1 MYNGKSLIAFLGYVY
16 SPKWFNISIF
26 FCGVTAIFLIIVF
39 YTLQYSA
46 VGSGAKNLR
55 LPLKSKV
62 LIYPV
67 ENIKNKKYNK
77 LNNKSIYFLNNLS
90 KRRYSTTQRSSSL
103 NKSIE
108 TPYSE
113 RLNIIIQELGLNP
126 PHPLPPHPDGSLP
139 SPTPWPC
146 PCPSLPHPYG
156 MGREGGG
163 SVAGEGVGR
172 GAGGKGR
179 DYIYENLDS
188 ENIRKQILSE
198 TKGLSGIYMIVNKIT
213 KDYYIG
219 SAATNRFY
227 ARFSNHLIYF
237 RGAKLSGISLSCLKL
252 SNSGNALKLMV
263 PNSSRKVMSG
273 WSKFSGMVTSHKIN
287 ESKMGYRG
295 SKSLLETS
303 KVKEQRV
310 DGSYLSRN
318 DKLRYT
324 LMGFERNY
332 QVGLLSN

>member
-1 MYNGKSLIAFLGYVY
+1 M
-16 SPKWFNISIF
+16 
-26 FCGVTAIFLIIVF
+26 F
-39 YTLQYSA
+39 YTIQYSA
-46 VGSGAKNLR
+46 VGSRTSYATYGPGGGATNLR

-90 KRRYSTTQRSSSL
+90 KRRYSTTQRFSSL

-113 RLNIIIQELGLNP
+113 RLNIIIQELGLN
-126 PHPLPPHPDGSLP
+126 LPQASPDLGATLSA
-139 SPTPWPC
+139 SGT
-146 PCPSLPHPYG
+146 
-156 MGREGGG
+156 GGA
-163 SVAGEGVGR
+163 S
-172 GAGGKGR
+172 R

-188 ENIRKQILSE
+188 ENTRKQILSE

-237 RGAKLSGISLSCLKL
+237 RGAK
-252 SNSGNALKLMV
+252 
-263 PNSSRKVMSG
+263 
-273 WSKFSGMVTSHKIN
+273 
-287 ESKMGYRG
+287 
-295 SKSLLETS
+295 
-303 KVKEQRV
+303 
-310 DGSYLSRN
+310 
-318 DKLRYT
+318 
-324 LMGFERNY
+324 
-332 QVGLLSN
+332 

>member
-1 MYNGKSLIAFLGYVY
+1 MYNGKPLIAFLGYVY

-46 VGSGAKNLR
+46 VGSRTGYATYGPGGGATNLR

-90 KRRYSTTQRSSSL
+90 KRRYSTTQRFSSL

-113 RLNIIIQELGLNP
+113 RLNIIIQELGLN
-126 PHPLPPHPDGSLP
+126 LPQA
-139 SPTPWPC
+139 SPY
-146 PCPSLPHPYG
+146 L
-156 MGREGGG
+156 
-163 SVAGEGVGR
+163 
-172 GAGGKGR
+172 GATQASR

-188 ENIRKQILSE
+188 ENTRKQILSE

-237 RGAKLSGISLSCLKL
+237 RGAKWSGI
-252 SNSGNALKLMV
+252 
-263 PNSSRKVMSG
+263 
-273 WSKFSGMVTSHKIN
+273 
-287 ESKMGYRG
+287 
-295 SKSLLETS
+295 
-303 KVKEQRV
+303 
-310 DGSYLSRN
+310 
-318 DKLRYT
+318 
-324 LMGFERNY
+324 
-332 QVGLLSN
+332 